1 MNRDIIIFAGASSSG
16 KDFLLHQCIKR
27 FGWEKMVSFTTR
39 QPRPNELGG
48 VDYWFIDDEE
58 FQWQFDNNKLLEH
71 TSYQTTD
78 GNKWSY
84 GFGESSINEGVI
96 NCAIVNPDGIK
107 QFAESSV
114 KNRMLLVVVD
124 AYLDTRYDA
133 YNNRFGGV
141 DNMTTE
147 QLAEAWLRLG
157 RDMKDFAEFD
167 DKLVNKSGI
176 NELSSIPYIRVDNN
190 MRAEG
195 DTYEI
200 CRDIF
205 DFISDYNSEVN
216 DEA

>member
-1 MNRDIIIFAGASSSG
+1 MNRDIIIFVGASSSG

-27 FGWEKMVSFTTR
+27 FGWKKMVSFTTR
-39 QPRPNELGG
+39 HPRPNEVEG
-48 VDYWFIDDEE
+48 VDYFFIDDEE
-58 FQWQFDNNKLLEH
+58 FQRQFHNNKLLEH

-78 GNKWSY
+78 GKKWEY
-84 GFGESSINEGVI
+84 GFGEDSITEGMI
-96 NCAIVNPDGIK
+96 NVSIVNPHGIT

-114 KNRMLLVVVD
+114 KNRMLLVAID
-124 AYLDTRYDA
+124 ADLDIRYDA
-133 YNNRFGGV
+133 YNNRFGGI
-141 DNMTTE
+141 DNMTTD

-167 DKLVNKSGI
+167 EKLVNKSGI
-176 NELSSIPYIRVDNN
+176 NELSGIPYIRVDNN

-195 DTYEI
+195 DTDEI

-205 DFISDYNSEVN
+205 DFVSEYNSEVN